1 MPTDWADKVRD
12 AITDLELKTDG
23 VLEPD
28 QALAIIDDV
37 VSCNF
42 AAADLATI
50 HGIPQAWIRSTLGA
64 DHEGCWHGPGPVAR
78 HGQLV

>member
-1 MPTDWADKVRD
+1 MPTDWADKVRN
-12 AITDLELKTDG
+12 AITRLETKNDR

-37 VSCNF
+37 VNGNF

-50 HGIPQAWIRSTLGA
+50 HGIPSAWIRSTLG
-64 DHEGCWHGPGPVAR
+64 
-78 HGQLV
+78 